1 MIILSILHM
10 ISRIR
15 DQGSILH
22 RLNLD
27 KQKVCIMA
35 KHLLLEYAFLF
46 IIADGGFQVLEFM
59 R

>member
-1 MIILSILHM
+1 MIILSILH
-10 ISRIR
+10 IITLERP
-15 DQGSILH
+15 ILY

-27 KQKVCIMA
+27 KLKVSIMA

-46 IIADGGFQVLEFM
+46 IIADGVFQVLEFM

>member
-1 MIILSILHM
+1 MIILSILH
-10 ISRIR
+10 IYR
-15 DQGSILH
+15 QSILY
-22 RLNLD
+22 RLDLD
-27 KQKVCIMA
+27 KPKVWIMA

>member
-1 MIILSILHM
+1 MIILSILH
-10 ISRIR
+10 IERP
-15 DQGSILH
+15 ILY

-27 KQKVCIMA
+27 KLKVSIMA